1 MRQRERDKNLRVK
14 KWIVKGVN
22 WRERERWGGGINFI
36 FFFVYNLI

>member
-22 WRERERWGGGINFI
+22 WRERDGEGG
-36 FFFVYNLI
+36 